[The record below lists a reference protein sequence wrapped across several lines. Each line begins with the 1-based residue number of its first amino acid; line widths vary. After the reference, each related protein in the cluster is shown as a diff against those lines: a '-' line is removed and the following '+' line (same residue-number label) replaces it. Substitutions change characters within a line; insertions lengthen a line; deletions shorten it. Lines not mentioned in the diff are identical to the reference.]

1 MVYRSAPENPMRPID
16 VDNVREPPPEPG
28 SDHIPDPEV
37 HEVYQRFVYYLCP
50 SSWSVDDFF
59 SLYLQAVVK
68 DPRHQQPP
76 GPVRIRREKR
86 VIIELA
92 LNSDSHSLSAW
103 GWAGIQLPQTRSVKP
118 VQQPFSGTL
127 LKLSTQ
133 VLGSAMG
140 TFNAQPCNN
149 CWMRERREL
158 PPDLHLQPYMID
170 FQAESQIIALSKPSH
185 GNDKCLKAEVAFHF
199 TCYSRHHGGMYG

>member
-1 MVYRSAPENPMRPID
+1 MGPIY
-16 VDNVREPPPEPG
+16 VDNVREPPPESG
-28 SDHIPDPEV
+28 SDHFPDPEA
-37 HEVYQRFVYYLCP
+37 HEAYQGFVYHLCP

-59 SLYLQAVVK
+59 SLRLQAVLK

-92 LNSDSHSLSAW
+92 LSSNSHSLSAW
-103 GWAGIQLPQTRSVKP
+103 GWAGIQLPQTRSVKS
-118 VQQPFSGTL
+118 VQQPFSGSL
-127 LKLSTQ
+127 LRLSAQ
-133 VLGSAMG
+133 VLRTTMG
-140 TFNAQPCNN
+140 APNAHPCNN
-149 CWMRERREL
+149 CWIRELRNL

-199 TCYSRHHGGMYG
+199 TCYSKHHGGLYG